1 MKILTIVV
9 PCYNSEAYMK
19 KCIDSVLTGGEDVEI
34 IIVDDGSK
42 DKTAM
47 IADEYARNHSTVIK
61 VVHQENGGHGEAVN
75 TGLRNASGIFFKVVD
90 SDDWVDEAAYKKVLK
105 ALKSAIKMESELDLL
120 LTNFVYDKVGVRRKK
135 TMRYKHALKEHTLLT
150 WSDGVRFNKFQYI
163 LMHSV
168 IYRTQMLRDCNLEL
182 PKHTFYVDNIFIFK
196 PLPYVRKLYYL
207 DVDFYHY
214 FIGRNDQS
222 VNEKVMISRL
232 DQQIRVNKCM
242 IDFFSEAE
250 IEDRRLYKYMFQ
262 YLDMMMCV
270 SSIMAILSKDRGK
283 LEQKAELWQY
293 LKEKDLEL
301 YHALRTTVFGIWMNL
316 PGHSGRMLSK
326 SGYKVMQK
334 VFGFN

>member
-1 MKILTIVV
+1 
-9 PCYNSEAYMK
+9 
-19 KCIDSVLTGGEDVEI
+19 
-34 IIVDDGSK
+34 
-42 DKTAM
+42 
-47 IADEYARNHSTVIK
+47 
-61 VVHQENGGHGEAVN
+61 
-75 TGLRNASGIFFKVVD
+75 
-90 SDDWVDEAAYKKVLK
+90 
-105 ALKSAIKMESELDLL
+105 
-120 LTNFVYDKVGVRRKK
+120 
-135 TMRYKHALKEHTLLT
+135 
-150 WSDGVRFNKFQYI
+150 
-163 LMHSV
+163 
-168 IYRTQMLRDCNLEL
+168 MLRDCNLEL